1 LRTVLIVLVLV
12 PLISFSYDLYVTAMN
27 AYNVGDYARA
37 LELFERLLKENP
49 RVEELDP
56 YVKLKMGICAY
67 AIGDMSKAR
76 VYLSLFPENVVGEE
90 LLGRLQVGE
99 EEWRRYLKPV
109 QTSPAPTPKQEQKR
123 IPLFF
128 SVLVSSF
135 AFLGTFLL
143 MRLVVG
149 RGATKTPTSHRP
161 RMEVREVEPPKEPP
175 SPVVESFQPVASSE
189 LESQIRVIE
198 ELLGKISKEEKEE
211 EALVVE
217 EEDLLKK
224 ASILLETT
232 EEVPEDLTASELNLD
247 PSAVFEELDGKE
259 EYTEED
265 TKKLV
270 KALKVMLR
278 EGK

>member
-1 LRTVLIVLVLV
+1 MRTVLIVLVLV

-90 LLGRLQVGE
+90 LLKRLQVGE

-149 RGATKTPTSHRP
+149 RGATKMPTSHRP